1 MKVAICVPCRDTVMT
16 GFAFDLA
23 KLCAYEGVTRCAKG
37 GSLMI
42 YQVPGT
48 MIFNQRERLAEQA
61 IKDGADAILWIDSDM
76 RFPKDA
82 LQILLSRK
90 LPIVGVNAT
99 TRRFPCL
106 PTALDI
112 DNETNDLV
120 KVTSKDKT
128 WLEQVMGVGFGM
140 VLIRKEVFQ
149 KVEKP
154 WFWFDT
160 TAKGGLIGEDI
171 YFCAKAFDG
180 GFPTYVDHELSMHIR
195 HIGSYEY
202 GWDDVK

>member
-48 MIFNQRERLAEQA
+48 LIFNQRERLAEEA
-61 IKDGADAILWIDSDM
+61 IKDGADAILWVDSDM

-82 LQILLSRK
+82 LEILLSRN

-99 TRRFPCL
+99 TRRFPVV

-112 DNETNDLV
+112 DPETGDLV
-120 KVTSKDKT
+120 KVNSKGKT
-128 WLEQVMGVGFGM
+128 GLEQVMGVGFGM
-140 VLIRKEVFQ
+140 VLIKKEVFLAAQ
-149 KVEKP
+149 KP
-154 WFWFDT
+154 WFWFEQTD
-160 TAKGGLIGEDI
+160 KGGTIGEDI
-171 YFCAKAFDG
+171 YFCAKAFDAG
-180 GFPTYVDHELSMHIR
+180 YQTVIDHDLSMHIR
-195 HIGSYEY
+195 HIGTYEY
-202 GWDDVK
+202 GWDDA